1 MLARRVLYWCWYEG
15 FEKSSNS
22 ELGEMII
29 ECKKVLPVLCPESS
43 YKTLGIQECAS
54 AKRLWMES
62 VLDGTRDSSKQ
73 QILEDLV
80 EYCKLDTLAMV
91 EIFNKLRNL

>member
-1 MLARRVLYWCWYEG
+1 
-15 FEKSSNS
+15 
-22 ELGEMII
+22 
-29 ECKKVLPVLCPESS
+29 
-43 YKTLGIQECAS
+43 
-54 AKRLWMES
+54 MES